1 MVLKQIEIAT
11 QNGGVNAEFI
21 KQYINKIL
29 ILENKEYAIE
39 FINGAIISNKKDK
52 DNAGKTDNKD

>member
-1 MVLKQIEIAT
+1 MLKQIEIAT